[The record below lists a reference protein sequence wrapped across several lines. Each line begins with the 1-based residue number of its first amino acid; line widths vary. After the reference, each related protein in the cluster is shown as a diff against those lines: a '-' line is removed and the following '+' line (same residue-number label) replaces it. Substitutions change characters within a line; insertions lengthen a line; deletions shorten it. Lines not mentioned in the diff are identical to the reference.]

1 MVDMFGWLR
10 GRTLRRG
17 DAVRVMGGPYAGRDG
32 VVADV
37 GTDVLI
43 GVYIDECCQPRL
55 PASALRRS
63 RSRRNVGRAVR
74 SAKESDVEGE
84 LVRSMMDG
92 RDLGDGF

>member
-1 MVDMFGWLR
+1 MFGWLR

-63 RSRRNVGRAVR
+63 RSRRNIGRAVR
-74 SAKESDVEGE
+74 SAKESDAEGE
-84 LVRSMMDG
+84 LARSMMDG